1 MKTRLIV
8 LNCCVYVLWHGMK
21 VPIITQPLSGKKKSS
36 LQLITTN
43 KRVQYWG
50 KTDNGCFPT
59 RYVQQVLD
67 MVTPRHGMWA
77 LE

>member
-21 VPIITQPLSGKKKSS
+21 VPIITQPLSGKKKKR
-36 LQLITTN
+36 QFAAITTN

-50 KTDNGCFPT
+50 KDGE
-59 RYVQQVLD
+59 
-67 MVTPRHGMWA
+67 W
-77 LE
+77 